1 MTRVHY
7 LEMKCRVYEPV
18 SPKGQ
23 TRDSS
28 RTASGLSNRSSTIF
42 NWPSSSIDPI
52 IIDNLVFPLACTNNQ
67 PLTLDLTQNRYCTP
81 WPLRQPLLRGR
92 WTLPGYPSSGGTS
105 VRRERPFWAIGSRIR
120 RREGKAQQAFVFNT
134 DLVYL
139 FLSTSADTRLFT
151 LPGNAR
157 MRGESRQQGLRT

>member
-1 MTRVHY
+1 MNQ
-7 LEMKCRVYEPV
+7 PV
-18 SPKGQ
+18 LSWTL

-42 NWPSSSIDPI
+42 NWPSSSINPI
-52 IIDNLVFPLACTNNQ
+52 INLVPPLACTGDHI
-67 PLTLDLTQNRYCTP
+67 LTVDLTQNRYCTP

-105 VRRERPFWAIGSRIR
+105 VRREHPPSTIEPRICK
-120 RREGKAQQAFVFNT
+120 REGEAQQALVFT
-134 DLVYL
+134 VDPVSL
-139 FLSTSADTRLFT
+139 FLLTSADTRLFT

-157 MRGESRQQGLRT
+157 MRGKSRQQGLRTLPGTEL